1 MNAHFKLDLDGKVQP
16 FLGVVGGLAEWIF
29 VKPGIVS
36 TTSSAAEASID
47 LPADE
52 LARRLWGD
60 VAAALALGSMPMPVE
75 RVVKEKRA
83 TFAATPAQLRR
94 RPGARTAWR
103 NLALAGDW
111 TDTGWP
117 ATIEGAIQ
125 SGFTAA
131 AALGR

>member
-1 MNAHFKLDLDGKVQP
+1 
-16 FLGVVGGLAEWIF
+16 
-29 VKPGIVS
+29 
-36 TTSSAAEASID
+36 
-47 LPADE
+47 
-52 LARRLWGD
+52 
-60 VAAALALGSMPMPVE
+60 LGSMPMPIA

-94 RPGARTAWR
+94 RPGAKSVWG

-131 AALGR
+131 ATLS